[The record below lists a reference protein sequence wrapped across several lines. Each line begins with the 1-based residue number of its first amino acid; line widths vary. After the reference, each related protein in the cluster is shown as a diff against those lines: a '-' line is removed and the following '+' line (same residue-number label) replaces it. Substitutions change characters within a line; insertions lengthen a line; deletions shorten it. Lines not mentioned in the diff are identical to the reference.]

1 MPKDPLYLGI
11 DLGGTNIQAAIYQP
25 GKKGQGEIVVRDG
38 TKTQAAEGAKHVI
51 DRIVKLCDKL
61 IDKAELKRGD
71 IAGLGI
77 GAPGAIDIDKG
88 VVLRAPNL
96 DWDDYPLAKVLGKE
110 FPFPIV
116 VDNDVNVGAW
126 GEYSAG
132 AGKDHGDQMAI
143 FVGTG
148 IGAGLVLN
156 GKLYHGPRFTA
167 GEIGHTTIEGSGVLG
182 RRTVEDMA
190 SRTNM
195 VRRLTALIQSN
206 RPSIVPD
213 LVDGDLTQ
221 IRSKILAQ
229 AQKEGDALT
238 LEVIAD
244 AARYVG
250 MTIANAVT
258 LLSLDCVVVGGGATE
273 ALGKPWMKQVN
284 QAFMDHVFPHELRDV
299 PVVASTLEDNAG
311 PIGAALLAADRVK
324 AD

>member
-1 MPKDPLYLGI
+1 MAKNSLYLGI
-11 DLGGTNIQAAIYQP
+11 DLGGTNIQAAIYQTA
-25 GKKGQGEIVVRDG
+25 KKEAGEIVVRDG

-61 IDKAELKRGD
+61 IEKAGLKRDD
-71 IAGLGI
+71 IAGLGV
-77 GAPGAIDIDKG
+77 GAPGAVDIDKG

-126 GEYSAG
+126 GEYKAG
-132 AGKDHGDQMAI
+132 AGKDYRDQMAI

-167 GEIGHTTIEGSGVLG
+167 GEIGHTLIEGSGVLG

-206 RPSIVPD
+206 RPSIVLD

-273 ALGKPWMKQVN
+273 ALGKPWMKQVGE
-284 QAFMDHVFPHELRDV
+284 AFRDYVFPSELRDV
-299 PVVASTLEDNAG
+299 PVVASVLEDNAG
-311 PIGAALLAADRVK
+311 PIGAALLAAERIE
-324 AD
+324 AG